1 MHDKDMADY
10 ADWKNQSFN
19 GKLNDVCN
27 KTFTA
32 RAISEVAR
40 RIQHRDFLLCWYGT
54 GHQRVADKFNGS
66 MIVVEPTVYTFK
78 SFAPFRV
85 FGSYALMHHIYGQ
98 ENIKPRVYDAVIPGF
113 IDPSDFRYSNQKED
127 WLLYLGRV
135 EPLKGV
141 LIAIDVARR
150 TGRKLKIAGQG
161 TLKEVPPF
169 VEMVGYANAAMKADL
184 LSRTAAL
191 VQPSLYSEP
200 FGYNVIEASMSGTPV
215 ITSDWGGFT
224 ETVLHGITG
233 WRCRNMDQFDWAVRH
248 LDQIKPK
255 ACLQWAL
262 NNYTIDHARERYEEY
277 FRQLRGVFFGC
288 DFNGSDPER
297 TAIVGATRRF
307 VR

>member
-1 MHDKDMADY
+1 
-10 ADWKNQSFN
+10 
-19 GKLNDVCN
+19 
-27 KTFTA
+27 
-32 RAISEVAR
+32 
-40 RIQHRDFLLCWYGT
+40 
-54 GHQRVADKFNGS
+54 
-66 MIVVEPTVYTFK
+66 MIVVEPTVYAFK